1 MGISNRGN
9 LALQGVP
16 NKNII
21 RERVLRG
28 ASRTMIIFLY
38 GQDTYRSSQKLKEI
52 IEHYIEI
59 HKSGLSLRYFDSENL
74 NFQDFKSEIETRSI
88 FREKKLVV
96 LKDAF
101 NNKNFQEEFL
111 KQEEKFINSED
122 VILIYEKKEISEKN
136 VLLKFLKKKSSL
148 CQKLVWG
155 QEFELLEGEKL
166 KNWAKK
172 EFGQYQARIDSRALD
187 HLINFIG
194 NNLWQMSNEIKKL
207 VNYKNGEVIKVKD
220 IELLVRPKIEAD
232 IFKTIDAIALRN
244 KKQALELLHKHL
256 EKGDAPLYLLAMINF
271 QLRNLLTIKS
281 GARLSAHPYV
291 VKKATQQA
299 ENFSLDELKK
309 IYQKIFQADLN
320 IKTGKIGAEAALDLF
335 IAEM

>member
-1 MGISNRGN
+1 
-9 LALQGVP
+9 
-16 NKNII
+16 
-21 RERVLRG
+21 
-28 ASRTMIIFLY
+28 MIIFLY
-38 GQDTYRSSQKLKEI
+38 GQDTYRSCQKLKEI
-52 IEHYIEI
+52 TEHYKEI
-59 HKSGLSLRYFDSENL
+59 HKSGLSLRYFDSGNL

-96 LKDAF
+96 LKNAF
-101 NNKNFQEEFL
+101 DDKNFQEEFL
-111 KQEEKFINSED
+111 KQGKKFINSED
-122 VILIYEKKEISEKN
+122 VILIYEKKEINEKS

-166 KNWAKK
+166 KNWVKK
-172 EFGQYQARIDSRALD
+172 EFGKYQAQIDSKTLD
-187 HLINFIG
+187 YLINFIG

-207 VNYKNGEVIKVKD
+207 VNYKNKEIIKVKD
-220 IELLVRPKIEAD
+220 IELLVRPRIEAD

-271 QLRNLLTIKS
+271 QLRNLLTVKS

-291 VKKATQQA
+291 VKKTTQQA
-299 ENFSLDELKK
+299 GNFSLDELKK
-309 IYQKIFQADLN
+309 IYQKIFQTDLN

-335 IAEM
+335 VVEM

>member
-1 MGISNRGN
+1 
-9 LALQGVP
+9 
-16 NKNII
+16 
-21 RERVLRG
+21 
-28 ASRTMIIFLY
+28 MIIFLY
-38 GQDTYRSSQKLKEI
+38 GQDTYRSCQKLKEI
-52 IEHYIEI
+52 IEHYKEI